1 MLYVVVAISTAIL
14 FGSAYFVD
22 EICFKLCRVKRLH
35 YQSYGETM
43 KHNKDT

>member
-1 MLYVVVAISTAIL
+1 MMYTAFTIFLSGTIL
-14 FGSAYFVD
+14 LVD

-43 KHNKDT
+43 THNKDK